1 MASASIPA
9 PPSRNWLE
17 LPPELTASIFH
28 RVGAIDVLMNARKVC
43 RTWRQLCS
51 DPEMW
56 RVVDL
61 RYTGDLCDI
70 DLRKMARK
78 ALEMSAGHL
87 VDLTVRHFADDE
99 LLNFIAD
106 RSSQLRRVSLI
117 SCFSIT
123 SDGLSE
129 MVKKLPLLED
139 LHLYRIHVSKQAIEV
154 AGKHCTQLKSFK
166 LNSQDYGYSNIGCD
180 EEAVAIAENMHG
192 LRHLQLFGNKIT
204 TDGLLAILEK
214 CPHLESLDLRRC
226 LNVANLEPDLLK
238 RLSQQMKDLRL
249 TYDSLEDFDLI
260 DEIDDKFDDLDS
272 FDDGNASGF
281 SDIDLV
287 SDDYDYV
294 DEDDDV
300 DDNDDDDDDED
311 DGGGSDEMYYV

>member
-1 MASASIPA
+1 
-9 PPSRNWLE
+9 
-17 LPPELTASIFH
+17 
-28 RVGAIDVLMNARKVC
+28 
-43 RTWRQLCS
+43 
-51 DPEMW
+51 
-56 RVVDL
+56 
-61 RYTGDLCDI
+61 
-70 DLRKMARK
+70 
-78 ALEMSAGHL
+78 
-87 VDLTVRHFADDE
+87 
-99 LLNFIAD
+99 
-106 RSSQLRRVSLI
+106 
-117 SCFSIT
+117 
-123 SDGLSE
+123 

-214 CPHLESLDLRRC
+214 CPHLESLDLRQC